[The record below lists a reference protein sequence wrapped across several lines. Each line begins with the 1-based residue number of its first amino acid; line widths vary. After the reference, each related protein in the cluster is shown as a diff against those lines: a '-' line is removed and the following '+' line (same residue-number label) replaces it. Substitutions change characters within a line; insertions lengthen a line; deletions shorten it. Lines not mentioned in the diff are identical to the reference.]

1 MADFLEP
8 IKSGF
13 DVLDAFKEGSKAL
26 QSISH
31 TINRVLEPWNIRRN
45 AEATSQAIEQVAGAI
60 ISSTARLREA
70 ETSEKAIENFQIAIT
85 YRQAKNL
92 LEILEF
98 IPEQEQLLLAEH
110 PEQDSTFDP
119 DNTNGTDF
127 EDFFWRVVSASTFTG
142 DTELQKL
149 WAAVLVRGCYF
160 SGSVS
165 PKTLD
170 VLRTMTRSDAELFSR
185 YCEVSWQVV
194 ETEGNANFSEAIKQN
209 KTLVMIDAHEHSE
222 QFWTSASNSEREILE
237 SIGLIVEPVWRKMSP
252 EKLTIK
258 QFEKTLTIRA
268 NDILTSAHMHKRC
281 LTRAGEELYPIAA
294 KFNPEYF
301 NAFEGFL
308 RKKGL
313 LI

>member
-1 MADFLEP
+1 M
-8 IKSGF
+8 
-13 DVLDAFKEGSKAL
+13 SK
-26 QSISH
+26 
-31 TINRVLEPWNIRRN
+31 
-45 AEATSQAIEQVAGAI
+45 
-60 ISSTARLREA
+60 
-70 ETSEKAIENFQIAIT
+70 KAIENFQTAII
-85 YRQAKNL
+85 YRQTKNL

-119 DNTNGTDF
+119 GNTNGTEF

-149 WAAVLVRGCYF
+149 WAAVLVRECYH
-160 SGSVS
+160 SGSIS

-170 VLRTMTRSDAELFSR
+170 VLRTMTRQDAELFTS

-194 ETEGNANFSEAIKQN
+194 ETEGNENFSEAIKQN

-222 QFWTSASNSEREILE
+222 QFWVSASNSEREILE
-237 SIGLIVEPVWRKMSP
+237 SIGLIVEPSWRKMSP
-252 EKLTIK
+252 EKLIIT
-258 QFEKTLTIRA
+258 QFGKTLTIRA
-268 NDILTSAHMHKRC
+268 NGILESAHMHKRC

-308 RKKGL
+308 RKKEL
-313 LI
+313 LVEQSRYACDEKRANIKNSEMLPH